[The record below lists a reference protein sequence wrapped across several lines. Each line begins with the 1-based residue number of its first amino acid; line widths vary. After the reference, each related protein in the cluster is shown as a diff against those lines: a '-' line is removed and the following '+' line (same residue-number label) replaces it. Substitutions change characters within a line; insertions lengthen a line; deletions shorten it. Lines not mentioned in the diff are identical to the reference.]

1 MSDRLLV
8 CPECP
13 ECGDRRQKLRFDPE
27 EDIGVIRCQECGAD
41 LLVVSVLANKHLRT
55 VKDPM
60 AGELPE
66 ETLERLDDHG
76 KLPPANHDDG
86 VSIDVE

>member
-1 MSDRLLV
+1 MTGPMV

-13 ECGDRRQKLRFDPE
+13 ECGHRSHYLRFDTD
-27 EDIGVIRCQECGAD
+27 EDVGVLRCDDCDATIMM
-41 LLVVSVLANKHLRT
+41 VSVLANKQLRT

-66 ETLERLDDHG
+66 GVYYDLEQAGRLPEGHND
-76 KLPPANHDDG
+76 
-86 VSIDVE
+86 

>member
-1 MSDRLLV
+1 MTGLLA

-13 ECGDRRQKLRFDPE
+13 ACGSRDHKLRFDTD
-27 EDIGVIRCQECGAD
+27 EDVGVIRCSECD
-41 LLVVSVLANKHLRT
+41 ENMLVVSVLANQSLVT

-66 ETLERLDDHG
+66 GVLHDLDKAGRLPTGD
-76 KLPPANHDDG
+76 
-86 VSIDVE
+86 